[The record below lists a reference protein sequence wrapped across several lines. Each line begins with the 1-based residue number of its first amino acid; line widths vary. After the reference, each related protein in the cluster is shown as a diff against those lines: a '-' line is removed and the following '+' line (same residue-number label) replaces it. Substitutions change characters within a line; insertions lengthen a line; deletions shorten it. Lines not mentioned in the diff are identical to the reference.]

1 MAFDFD
7 TGGGGSEGPWIQW
20 SARGTQDGE
29 IPPRSFLLRTQDGKE
44 PLAAFERGVVLD
56 IHNMKTGWSYSSGA
70 AGVAP
75 EWRWNPTLSA
85 FAPKP
90 GDEWKKGFTIRCAI
104 SKDRAATWEQSGAGA
119 WNAFVNIVPA
129 IQKAGSEVAAGKLPV
144 VKMTDVK
151 VEKFARGSTATPILE
166 IIKWVERPDCL
177 KEGADAGIATEE
189 AQAQAAQQPA
199 STPADDEFAEF

>member
-1 MAFDFD
+1 MFDFD

-56 IHNMKTGWSYSSGA
+56 IHNMKTGWCRSD
-70 AGVAP
+70 GVAGQAP
-75 EWRWNPTLSA
+75 TWQWNPTLSS
-85 FAPKP
+85 FAPRP
-90 GDEWKKGFTIRCAI
+90 DDSWKKGFTIRCAI

-144 VKMTDVK
+144 VKMVDVK

-177 KEGADAGIATEE
+177 KEGAAAGIATEE
-189 AQAQAAQQPA
+189 APAQAAQQPA